1 MRLFVAGT
9 ITMAIVAFWAS
20 AADKDTPAA
29 ANTRKKLLTKI
40 TVDFKEETFSEM
52 IKEIKKQVEDA
63 GGGAL
68 STVNDTGVSNNTKYT
83 FAGKDQTVADVL
95 DGILKKNNLG
105 YVVVS
110 KAGDRYD
117 GWLKFK
123 VGTERGYPAG
133 EEPKTKAPPKAPTK
147 EKESEKPKDAPA
159 EKTPSDD
166 EKAEKSAA
174 TKLDLAREL
183 IKDGKKERAKERLK
197 DIIEQFPKTK
207 AAEAAKKEL
216 EKLGG

>member
-1 MRLFVAGT
+1 MRLFVAGIMT
-9 ITMAIVAFWAS
+9 ITALALWAS

-29 ANTRKKLLTKI
+29 ANTRKKLQLKVS
-40 TVDFKEETFSEM
+40 VDFKDETFGEI
-52 IKEIKKQVEDA
+52 IKEIKKLVEDA

-68 STVNDTGVSNNTKYT
+68 STVNDTGVSNNTKYSY
-83 FAGKDQTVADVL
+83 AGNDQTVAEVL

-110 KAGDRYD
+110 KQGDRYD

-123 VGTERGYPAG
+123 VGSERGYPAG
-133 EEPKTKAPPKAPTK
+133 EEPKTKTPPKGTD
-147 EKESEKPKDAPA
+147 KPKDTPA
-159 EKTPSDD
+159 EKSPTDD
-166 EKAEKSAA
+166 DKAEKTAA

-183 IKDGKKERAKERLK
+183 IKDGKKDRAKERLK
-197 DIIEQFPKTK
+197 EIIEQFPKTK
-207 AAEAAKKEL
+207 AADAAKKEL